1 MTDNTD
7 WDAERLGSFVD
18 DVERRGVAPL
28 EELPPEDRA
37 HLARAFREHAGTV
50 QKRSS
55 TSWREGAV
63 VVLGAHLDAPAVLLL
78 SLLSYSAACGIHPR
92 GALRAFT
99 APLGGARAEA
109 LVAGLLRRRSSQYAY
124 APLIDELVIA
134 YDLPL
139 PTEPRFWEAWA
150 DHQRCDPEP
159 GRRWSEHF
167 LAVCAVPDALGIVT
181 DDDADWRRRGEHLE
195 ALDAVEPLDR
205 TQMLRAL
212 LSVVDRGDYRTS
224 QRSATRWI
232 RICGA
237 EDLLWDERR
246 RVLEA
251 LPSAEGPFVKLA
263 VTRLLAGGPD
273 GSALSEEEL
282 TRIALTVLA
291 RKEKMLR
298 RTVLKAL
305 KELSAPS
312 LELRET
318 VSQLAADP
326 DTTTAGAAAALGT
339 RWGEPTAPELLGL
352 WQEPAEARPQP
363 LSDMDAEDLVLDD
376 PALDELMGILQEDIC
391 GLQDNQEVALAH
403 LLATAHAR
411 GLGPVRRAAG
421 ASLQHAAQNTVL
433 GEMLHQVGR
442 WGEEERPLH
451 LVEAAPLTEL
461 VGRRVMEAL
470 RLLGRVPCLLS
481 TPTHTA
487 HRVSWEGFA
496 ARARVFREAGV
507 AVAPTDVLTALARL
521 DAAEVPED
529 LTDLAQPIEGLGA
542 TLAEV
547 VEVWRRTP
555 VRAGQLHIEPEDPAR
570 GEGGAP
576 GGRLVATG
584 DVPAVAE
591 MLGIDGAW
599 TEPFNPHRSW
609 DEATVL
615 NLLPAHPTRPA
626 AEILHLLRLDDPPLW
641 FRPLDR
647 FMLAAACASPVTPLL
662 AYAGLVMA
670 DRGDSS
676 QRALV
681 AEALLTAWEEGR
693 LRPGCLVEA
702 WGHEEW
708 RLTWKVSGAR
718 ISSTLSLLAQ
728 AGGLGLVWPLLTAIT
743 EELASAKRLPSTTSG
758 VLETVLALL
767 PEVRAAG
774 VAVDL
779 PSVVALAGRRGSAK
793 AIRTA
798 RLIAEALGSGR

>member
-37 HLARAFREHAGTV
+37 HLARAFRRHAGTV

-63 VVLGAHLDAPAVLLL
+63 VVLGAHLDAPAALLL

-109 LVAGLLRRRSSQYAY
+109 LVAGVLRRRSSQYAY

-167 LAVCAVPDALGIVT
+167 LALCAVPDALGIVT
-181 DDDADWRRRGEHLE
+181 DDDADWRRRGERLE

-205 TQMLRAL
+205 RQLLRAL
-212 LSVVDRGDYRTS
+212 LTVVDRGDYRTA
-224 QRSATRWI
+224 QRNAIRWI

-318 VSQLAADP
+318 VSPPTPTPRPPGPPPRWRPGGASRRRRSSSACGRSRPRPARSRCPTWTPRTWSWTTPPWTSSWAFFRRTSAACR
-326 DTTTAGAAAALGT
+326 TTRRSLSHTFWRPPTPGGWGQCAGRQAQASSTPRRTPCSARCCT
-339 RWGEPTAPELLGL
+339 RWG
-352 WQEPAEARPQP
+352 
-363 LSDMDAEDLVLDD
+363 
-376 PALDELMGILQEDIC
+376 
-391 GLQDNQEVALAH
+391 
-403 LLATAHAR
+403 
-411 GLGPVRRAAG
+411 AG
-421 ASLQHAAQNTVL
+421 
-433 GEMLHQVGR
+433 
-442 WGEEERPLH
+442 
-451 LVEAAPLTEL
+451 
-461 VGRRVMEAL
+461 GRRS
-470 RLLGRVPCLLS
+470 GPCTWS
-481 TPTHTA
+481 
-487 HRVSWEGFA
+487 
-496 ARARVFREAGV
+496 
-507 AVAPTDVLTALARL
+507 
-521 DAAEVPED
+521 
-529 LTDLAQPIEGLGA
+529 
-542 TLAEV
+542 
-547 VEVWRRTP
+547 RR
-555 VRAGQLHIEPEDPAR
+555 
-570 GEGGAP
+570 
-576 GGRLVATG
+576 
-584 DVPAVAE
+584 
-591 MLGIDGAW
+591 
-599 TEPFNPHRSW
+599 
-609 DEATVL
+609 
-615 NLLPAHPTRPA
+615 HP
-626 AEILHLLRLDDPPLW
+626 
-641 FRPLDR
+641 
-647 FMLAAACASPVTPLL
+647 
-662 AYAGLVMA
+662 
-670 DRGDSS
+670 
-676 QRALV
+676 
-681 AEALLTAWEEGR
+681 
-693 LRPGCLVEA
+693 
-702 WGHEEW
+702 
-708 RLTWKVSGAR
+708 
-718 ISSTLSLLAQ
+718 
-728 AGGLGLVWPLLTAIT
+728 
-743 EELASAKRLPSTTSG
+743 
-758 VLETVLALL
+758 
-767 PEVRAAG
+767 
-774 VAVDL
+774 
-779 PSVVALAGRRGSAK
+779 
-793 AIRTA
+793 
-798 RLIAEALGSGR
+798 